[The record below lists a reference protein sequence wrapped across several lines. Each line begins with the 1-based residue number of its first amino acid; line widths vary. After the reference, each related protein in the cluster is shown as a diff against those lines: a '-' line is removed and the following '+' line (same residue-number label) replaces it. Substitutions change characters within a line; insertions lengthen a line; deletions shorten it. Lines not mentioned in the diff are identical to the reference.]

1 MLRIIF
7 TISIMLFCIN
17 PLSSA
22 EDITL
27 DELIHGANNAR
38 LTIKS
43 GEIQTETTEE
53 TAARKTEEEIA
64 ASIQK
69 DIEAE
74 MKGYVPHE
82 GVDTETFKNEYLI
95 PNLKYNY
102 NRSRKY
108 TEERH
113 ATTLFQIMDTDTD
126 SYHKLFKYKLTMIS
140 SPGHSLDSETAQN
153 HHADLIYFLGY
164 DLQIQLKLDIG
175 DILFASYLPN
185 AATISDFPNYVGYG
199 HYSNWGRSHFRV
211 PAGAK
216 HVGKESIDGVECHVL
231 EFPNVYQ
238 QKTRIWV
245 DESIDFC
252 IRKIDIFRKSETE
265 IITFRAKYKDYRKF
279 NGVWFPVITEETRYR
294 KDGTMN
300 TREVTKVTSALFNV
314 DFPDDFFKIDRVYY
328 GK

>member
-27 DELIHGANNAR
+27 DELIQGANNAR

-82 GVDTETFKNEYLI
+82 GVDAETFKNEYLI

-126 SYHKLFKYKLTMIS
+126 SYHKLFKYNVS
-140 SPGHSLDSETAQN
+140 S
-153 HHADLIYFLGY
+153 
-164 DLQIQLKLDIG
+164 
-175 DILFASYLPN
+175 
-185 AATISDFPNYVGYG
+185 V
-199 HYSNWGRSHFRV
+199 
-211 PAGAK
+211 
-216 HVGKESIDGVECHVL
+216 
-231 EFPNVYQ
+231 
-238 QKTRIWV
+238 
-245 DESIDFC
+245 
-252 IRKIDIFRKSETE
+252 
-265 IITFRAKYKDYRKF
+265 
-279 NGVWFPVITEETRYR
+279 
-294 KDGTMN
+294 
-300 TREVTKVTSALFNV
+300 
-314 DFPDDFFKIDRVYY
+314 
-328 GK
+328 